1 MSLQNLTKPT
11 WNEIDKILDTVALRN
26 RTEAWH
32 KFKALAAEV
41 LKGTCNIALPV
52 DEGIRYAVVCRKCR
66 GPICIGESYVFKDVT
81 AEFEHY
87 DCHHKTDRE
96 EAKA

>member
-1 MSLQNLTKPT
+1 MAKPT
-11 WNEIDKILDTVALRN
+11 WTEFRRVLDTVALRN
-26 RTEAWH
+26 RTDAWH
-32 KFKALAAEV
+32 KFSKLV
-41 LKGTCNIALPV
+41 DDILVGSCNIALPV
-52 DEGIRYAVVCRKCR
+52 DEGIRYAVICRKCR
-66 GPICIGESYVFKDVT
+66 QPICIGESYVFKDVT